1 LSCWLEI
8 HPNID
13 KTNLR
18 DWALE
23 SEPIKNYQVRMC
35 VYNTEGIPNMDV
47 EGTSDVFI
55 KSYIDHKKKF

>member
-1 LSCWLEI
+1 
-8 HPNID
+8 
-13 KTNLR
+13 
-18 DWALE
+18 
-23 SEPIKNYQVRMC
+23 MC